1 MFHCTIQEIC
11 FLAET
16 SVYLLRVNT
25 VHYSRCN
32 FDVSNDIT
40 LGYALQVCAIELWWT
55 LPFEVHSIR
64 EDCGGSL

>member
-1 MFHCTIQEIC
+1 MFPAEI
-11 FLAET
+11 

-25 VHYSRCN
+25 VHCCRYNFAYN

-55 LPFEVHSIR
+55 HYHLRFTIL
-64 EDCGGSL
+64 EDCGCSL